1 MLFPEFIIRDYQE
14 LIDLLAEYEKEG
26 KNLAKKGMKKHKL
39 SDIAIT
45 MKPNKIIAKMKID
58 GEQLEFRID
67 NSGLPANRYK
77 ATIRTEYRT
86 YNYYTTAQDKS
97 LDFETCKQ
105 NLFDLIQK
113 STYNK
118 ISPEHICFSLE
129 SATSK
134 QTYI

>member
-1 MLFPEFIIRDYQE
+1 MLFPEFIKRDYLE
-14 LIDLLAEYEKEG
+14 LIGLLAEYEQEG
-26 KNLAKKGMKKHKL
+26 KNLVKKGIDKYKL
-39 SDIAIT
+39 SNIVIK
-45 MKPNKIIAKMKID
+45 MKPNKIIAKMKVN
-58 GEQLEFRID
+58 GEKLKFRID

-77 ATIRTEYRT
+77 ASIRTGNKT

-105 NLFDLIQK
+105 NLFDIIQK
-113 STYNK
+113 LSCNK
-118 ISPEHICFSLE
+118 INSDQNFFSLE